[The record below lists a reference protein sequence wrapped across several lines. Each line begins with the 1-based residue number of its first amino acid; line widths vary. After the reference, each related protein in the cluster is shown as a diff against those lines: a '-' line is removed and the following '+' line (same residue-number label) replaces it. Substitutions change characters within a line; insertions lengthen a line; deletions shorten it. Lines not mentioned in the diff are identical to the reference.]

1 MAAEDDVIQTQGCQ
15 LSVTTVHASVRQAYK
30 HIAILCAKLR
40 CHLLRCLQVINVLE
54 PRAQLLLSDR
64 PRFFSEYC
72 SHANFDANSC
82 LKCGVRKKQRTAT
95 VSVNYI
101 STQHLDMRCI
111 LCGDELEERP
121 AEVIAKV
128 GPRAV
133 HVVISNSRSIIPQFV
148 QHCHLGLSV
157 EVVEEVRPG
166 KEIPGIEGKGCRHLA
181 AHVCEH
187 SRAASHSSNCFW
199 VGRLL
204 EWLHLAVRVICAQ
217 KLDSH
222 NV

>member
-15 LSVTTVHASVRQAYK
+15 LSVTTVHTSVRQAYK
-30 HIAILCAKLR
+30 HIAIHCTKLCR
-40 CHLLRCLQVINVLE
+40 HLLRCLQKVDVSE
-54 PRAQLLLSDR
+54 PRAQLLR
-64 PRFFSEYC
+64 GYCPCFFTEQR

-82 LKCGVRKKQRTAT
+82 LKCGIRKEQRIATAN
-95 VSVNYI
+95 VNYI

-121 AEVIAKV
+121 ARDITKI

-133 HVVISNSRSIIPQFV
+133 HVVISNRRSIVLQPV
-148 QHCHLGLSV
+148 QHCHLGFSV

-166 KEIPGIEGKGCRHLA
+166 KQIPGIEGHGGRHLA

-187 SRAASHSSNCFW
+187 SRAAGHSSNCFW

-204 EWLHLAVRVICAQ
+204 EWLHLAVRVVRAQ
-217 KLDSH
+217 KLDSN